1 MNNESFV
8 RRFKEHLAKVDKL
21 LALPHGHLLIRGKKP
36 RFVFIKVF
44 GGYTPPVKAAVTASE
59 SDFIAYLCQREQT
72 VRMIAED
79 KSGTVWLC
87 LKLKAFTPPF
97 WADPI
102 ELQTAVNLL

>member
-8 RRFKEHLAKVDKL
+8 LRIKEHLPKTDKL
-21 LALPHGHLLIRGKKP
+21 IALTHGHLLIGRARP
-36 RFVFIKVF
+36 RFVFVKVF
-44 GGYTPPVKAAVTASE
+44 GGYTPPAKAAITASE
-59 SDFIAYLCQREQT
+59 GDFIAYLCHQNET